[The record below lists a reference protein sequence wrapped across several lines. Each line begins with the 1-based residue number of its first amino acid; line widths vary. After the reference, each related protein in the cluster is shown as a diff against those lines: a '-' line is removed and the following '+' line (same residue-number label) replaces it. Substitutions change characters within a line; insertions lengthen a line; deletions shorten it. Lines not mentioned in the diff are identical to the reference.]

1 MQDSI
6 HKVVAVECAKNSNN
20 GKKFPQSNLKKYF
33 DAYLMQEKLNKSI
46 AECTTMLE
54 GVQQRWHEYEQYY
67 GSLVRW
73 LADTENTLRNDPEP
87 RALLVERKAQ
97 LDKYKVNY
105 KSPFWFLA
113 GML

>member
-1 MQDSI
+1 MVLYLLKIVTLKQNYSTSAQ
-6 HKVVAVECAKNSNN
+6 VKNNN
-20 GKKFPQSNLKKYF
+20 ETTQKEKCDIFTLTC
-33 DAYLMQEKLNKSI
+33 LMQEKLNKSI

-73 LADTENTLRNDPEP
+73 LADTENVLRHDPEP

-97 LDKYKVNY
+97 LDKYKVR
-105 KSPFWFLA
+105 
-113 GML
+113 

>member
-1 MQDSI
+1 
-6 HKVVAVECAKNSNN
+6 
-20 GKKFPQSNLKKYF
+20 
-33 DAYLMQEKLNKSI
+33 MQEKLNKSI

-87 RALLVERKAQ
+87 RALLVERKAH